1 MNFWI
6 TVKTLNERGKKKKK
20 KMHNAKLEWHLAG
33 PHALPHMISAFIY
46 IYIDFNN
53 VTVFYKCF
61 YFLFLLILE

>member
-1 MNFWI
+1 MKE
-6 TVKTLNERGKKKKK
+6 VKK

-33 PHALPHMISAFIY
+33 PHALPHMVSAFIY
-46 IYIDFNN
+46 IYRYIYIYIGFNN